1 MLTIQVLLIL
11 AVGLVALFLL
21 RASAG
26 VAHLAIRRVLLLIFA
41 LVAMVSILAPTW
53 VTKVAHLVGVG
64 RGTDLLLYGLIVA
77 FLGYTATS
85 YRRFRLIE
93 RRLTEL
99 TRQIALDE
107 VGPPTTGGAAP
118 GGGAVVT
125 D

>member
-11 AVGLVALFLL
+11 AVGVVALFLL

-26 VAHLAIRRVLLLIFA
+26 VAHLAIRRVLLLVFA
-41 LVAMVSILAPTW
+41 LVAMVSILAPGW
-53 VTKVAHLVGVG
+53 VTRLANLVGVG

-85 YRRFRLIE
+85 YRRFRQIE

-107 VGPPTTGGAAP
+107 APPPGLVGERLSAE
-118 GGGAVVT
+118 
-125 D
+125 

>member
-1 MLTIQVLLIL
+1 MLTIQVLLIGS
-11 AVGLVALFLL
+11 VGLVALLLL

-26 VAHLAIRRVLLLIFA
+26 VAHLAIRRVLLLVFA

-53 VTKVAHLVGVG
+53 VTRLAHLVGVG

-99 TRQIALDE
+99 TRRIALDE
-107 VGPPTTGGAAP
+107 VGPPTADGAGTRSGP
-118 GGGAVVT
+118 VVG

>member
-107 VGPPTTGGAAP
+107 VGPPTTGGAAA
-118 GGGAVVT
+118 GSGAVVT

>member
-1 MLTIQVLLIL
+1 MLTIQVLLIV
-11 AVGLVALFLL
+11 AVGAVALVLL

-26 VAHLAIRRVLLLIFA
+26 VAHLAIRRVLLLGFA
-41 LVAMVSILAPTW
+41 IVAIVSILAPGW
-53 VTKVAHLVGVG
+53 VTRLANLVGVG

-107 VGPPTTGGAAP
+107 APPPGRVGERLSAE
-118 GGGAVVT
+118 
-125 D
+125 